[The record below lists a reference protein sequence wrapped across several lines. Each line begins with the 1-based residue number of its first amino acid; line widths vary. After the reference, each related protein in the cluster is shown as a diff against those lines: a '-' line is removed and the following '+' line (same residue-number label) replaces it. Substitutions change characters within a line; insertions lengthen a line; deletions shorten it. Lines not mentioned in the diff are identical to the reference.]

1 MTHSIKCPN
10 CTAPIEFEAGEALAV
25 RCPYCGM
32 STPIPEALRKKS
44 QARNSVGLSDD
55 AVARIVALIAG
66 GNSADA
72 IALIQRSTNVDLESA
87 RRLHD
92 AMKSGDAAAL
102 NMLLHGQSTTRPVVV
117 VRQRS
122 CLGSLIL
129 WGIVLAIVGT
139 IVSTVVS
146 NVVGIAW
153 LQQFTGLVPPAVSDR
168 IDSVVE
174 VVIPPFAGLV
184 FQKNAML
191 TNDDDAQPD
200 IVAIAFEPTTSKSL
214 LVYVDVLSTS
224 VRWRSEVDAQSTF
237 VATDDAVYVATKSRL
252 RAIDRA
258 SGATRWEASLS
269 DEVSRACDACVLTSA
284 SHIFVLSSD
293 AEVQAF
299 DVADGRRTWSVTL
312 SKIQPRIASWG
323 DKLVVIDRDED
334 YEPHA
339 AAQVRIFDA
348 AGESPD
354 SFHLSCDTPQTKNSA
369 GGQEHA
375 DPDSA
380 IHIDTAEGALYAWFG
395 GFSSCVQKYSL
406 ADGALLWSAQ
416 VDARAED
423 ERSTQFLRN
432 GDTFYLVGDESILA
446 ANAMSGQTRILHVLD
461 DDHDG
466 MYLYGESAG
475 TLVVHTTKT
484 RGTRRYELRALD
496 MQTGQI
502 RWKTQFEEDGGP
514 FTLDADYSGLLSN
527 SEEEIAWTAL
537 VTPSAVRLLR
547 IASKPF
553 RFVFED
559 VDSTSGAATGRVEA
573 PIAGDPLLL
582 GPALIGRR
590 SDALWVHVDRG
601 FVVLDMNAKKSI
613 RRISP

>member
-55 AVARIVALIAG
+55 AVARIVALIAS

-72 IALIQRSTNVDLESA
+72 IALIRRSTGIDLESA

-92 AMKSGDAAAL
+92 AMKNGDAAAL
-102 NMLLHGQSTTRPVVV
+102 STLLHGPSTAGPVVI
-117 VRQRS
+117 VRRRS

-129 WGIVLAIVGT
+129 WAIVLVIVGT
-139 IVSTVVS
+139 IISTVAP
-146 NVVGIAW
+146 NVVGFTW
-153 LQQFTGLVPPAVSDR
+153 LRQFTGLVPPAVSDR
-168 IDSVVE
+168 IDNVVQAA
-174 VVIPPFAGLV
+174 IPPFAGLV
-184 FQKNAML
+184 FQQNAML
-191 TNDDDAQPD
+191 TNEDDLQPD

-214 LVYVDVLSTS
+214 LVYIDVLSNT

-284 SHIFVLSSD
+284 SRIFVLSSD

-299 DVADGRRTWSVTL
+299 DVADGRKSWSVTL

-339 AAQVRIFDA
+339 AAQVRVFDA
-348 AGESPD
+348 AGESPTK
-354 SFHLSCDTPQTKNSA
+354 FHLSCDTPQTKNSA

-375 DPDSA
+375 NSDDP
-380 IHIDTAEGALYAWFG
+380 IYIDEAEGTLYAWFG

-406 ADGALLWSAQ
+406 ADGALVWSAQ

-423 ERSTQFLRN
+423 GRAAQFLHS
-432 GDTFYLVGDESILA
+432 GDALYIVGDESILA
-446 ANAMSGQTRILHVLD
+446 ANAMSGQTRVLHVLD

-475 TLVVHTTKT
+475 ALIFHTTKT

-496 MQTGQI
+496 MQTGQL
-502 RWKTQFEEDGGP
+502 RWKSQFDEDGGP

-527 SEEEIAWTAL
+527 SEEEVAWTVV

-547 IASKPF
+547 VASKPF

-559 VDSTSGAATGRVEA
+559 VDSTSGAATGRTEEPV
-573 PIAGDPLLL
+573 AGDPLLL
-582 GPALIGRR
+582 GPALVSRR
-590 SDALWVHVDRG
+590 GDALWVHVDRG
-601 FVVLDMNAKKSI
+601 FVALDMNAKKSI
-613 RRISP
+613 RKIAP